1 MEALRVDLKADP
13 VNGPRIAR
21 LHAQLRPRGGPSPA
35 CRGARFLCILGS
47 RSKRYKEKPCSVATC

>member
-1 MEALRVDLKADP
+1 MEALRNDLKAGA

-21 LHAQLRPRGGPSPA
+21 LHAQSRPRGSPSPA

-47 RSKRYKEKPCSVATC
+47 RSKR